1 MGSTSLRD
9 CHSHGRG
16 AVMGHPV
23 LLGTKLTDSEFKQLY
38 NLANFP
44 KYTIREKAYFWV
56 LSDLSIG
63 CSNAYSSI
71 YTSDR
76 QVETVD
82 EFLSYIKEQKL
93 LRILE

>member
-1 MGSTSLRD
+1 MGS
-9 CHSHGRG
+9 
-16 AVMGHPV
+16 PI
-23 LLGTKLTDSEFKQLY
+23 LLGSDLTNEEFRYLY

-63 CSNAYSSI
+63 CSNAYSYI
-71 YTSDR
+71 YTSNR

>member
-1 MGSTSLRD
+1 MGS
-9 CHSHGRG
+9 
-16 AVMGHPV
+16 PI
-23 LLGTKLTDSEFKQLY
+23 LLGSNLTQSEFKQLY
-38 NLANFP
+38 DLANFP
-44 KYTIREKAYFWV
+44 KYTVREKAYFWV

-63 CSNAYSSI
+63 CSKKYGFVN
-71 YTSDR
+71 TSDR